1 MGLHNT
7 KLSYLESDLR
17 KLEVDNRE
25 LKKQVNSLININIIQ
40 EKELNKKQYSVSFN
54 KNLNNRENLTE
65 VSKDKIKHYVDNLL
79 ENSDT
84 NISYLPDFVEKK
96 IYTNILGVAL
106 KVLDDMLQTTTMKF
120 LGHEI
125 AFDLR
130 EDLDNEVN
138 VHEGQVDEK
147 KELL

>member
-7 KLSYLESDLR
+7 KLSSLESHLR

-40 EKELNKKQYSVSFN
+40 ENELNKKQNFVSFN
-54 KNLNNRENLTE
+54 KNLNNRTNLVE

-79 ENSDT
+79 ANSDT
-84 NISYLPDFVEKK
+84 NIAYLPDFVEKK

-106 KVLDDMLQTTTMKF
+106 KVLDDMLQTTTIRF

-138 VHEGQVDEK
+138 VYES
-147 KELL
+147 

>member
-1 MGLHNT
+1 MGLHNS
-7 KLSYLESDLR
+7 KLSSLESDLR

-25 LKKQVNSLININIIQ
+25 LRKQVNSLININIIQ
-40 EKELNKKQYSVSFN
+40 EKELNKKDYSVSFN
-54 KNLNNRENLTE
+54 KKLINRKNLTE
-65 VSKDKIKHYVDNLL
+65 VSKDKIKEYVDNLL

-106 KVLDDMLQTTTMKF
+106 KVLDDMLQTTTIKF

-138 VHEGQVDEK
+138 VD
-147 KELL
+147 